1 MLGQFLIIEN
11 VQMPNPNTG
20 TWKENLNANENK
32 YTTENGMMKVIPV
45 RLDRK
50 SWSAEFNCSSTMRAT
65 LESYCKA
72 ARVSCVVNGQTYYG
86 TLRLGGDVSL
96 VENSE
101 YTSGTDGLWVVPLV
115 FESF

>member
-1 MLGQFLIIEN
+1 MLGQFLTIEN

-20 TWKENLNANENK
+20 TWKENLNADENR
-32 YTTENGMMKVIPV
+32 YTTENGILKVIPR

-65 LESYCKA
+65 LEGYCKM
-72 ARVSCVVNGQTYYG
+72 ARVGCTVKGVSYSG
-86 TLRLGGDVSL
+86 TLRLGGEVSL

-101 YTSGTDGLWVVPLV
+101 YTSGTDGLWIVPLI